1 MFADLEWVQAY
12 IDDLLCITTG
22 NWDDHLEKLD
32 QIFQCLSDVG
42 LKVNAKKSF
51 FGKDSLEYLG
61 YWVTR
66 EGIQPL
72 ETKVSAIR
80 KIEAPT
86 NKKQLRR
93 FISLVN
99 YY

>member
-1 MFADLEWVQAY
+1 M
-12 IDDLLCITTG
+12 TG
-22 NWDDHLEKLD
+22 NQDNHLEKLD
-32 QIFQCLSDVG
+32 QIFQCLSDAG

-51 FGKDSLEYLG
+51 FDKDLLKYLG

-72 ETKVSAIR
+72 EAKGSAIC

-86 NKKQLRR
+86 NKK
-93 FISLVN
+93 
-99 YY
+99 